1 MDKVIGSIYTTDDL
15 SIFKTNK
22 MNSDLK
28 MSHVNKMKESILK
41 CGGVT
46 GAIRVDEDF
55 TIRDGHNRLKAL
67 ELLQKEGKKFE
78 VSYYFTINKNI
89 NEIDDLKQTN
99 TVVNK
104 KGNNELI
111 QMYARAGDK
120 NCIEIY
126 SVATQLNVSP
136 SLICKI
142 GTKGRILGHISKY
155 LEQGILKI
163 ENKEKVIS
171 FLKWYKTLPKE
182 KLGIKADFDV
192 DLLYRDF
199 YSKSWFVPEY
209 FEQGIE
215 FEFNKNLR
223 KKVPVEGNAKM
234 KRDLFVN
241 IYNGNR
247 KKNRIIH
254 MYNNLRDYSV
264 ELKNN

>member
-1 MDKVIGSIYTTDDL
+1 MNEVVGKIYSTYDL
-15 SIFKTNK
+15 SIFKSNK

-28 MSHVNKMKESILK
+28 MSHVNKLKESILQY
-41 CGGVT
+41 GGIT
-46 GAIRVDEDF
+46 MPIRIDEDF
-55 TIRDGHNRLKAL
+55 TIRDGHHRLKAL
-67 ELLQKEGKKFE
+67 ELLQNEGKKFPI
-78 VSYYFTINKNI
+78 SYLFTINKNI
-89 NEIDDLKQTN
+89 SEIDDLKQTN

-104 KGNNELI
+104 KGNNALI

-126 SVATQLNVSP
+126 SIANQLNVSP
-136 SLICKI
+136 SLVCKL
-142 GTKGRILGHISKY
+142 GMKGRVLGNMSKL
-155 LEQGILKI
+155 LEQGTLKI

-171 FLKWYKTLPKE
+171 FFKWYKTLPKN
-182 KLGIKADFDV
+182 KLGISADFDV

-199 YSKSWFVPEY
+199 YCKSWFIPEY

-215 FEFNKNLR
+215 IEFNKNLR
-223 KKVPVEGNAKM
+223 NKIPVSGNAKM

-264 ELKNN
+264 ELKV